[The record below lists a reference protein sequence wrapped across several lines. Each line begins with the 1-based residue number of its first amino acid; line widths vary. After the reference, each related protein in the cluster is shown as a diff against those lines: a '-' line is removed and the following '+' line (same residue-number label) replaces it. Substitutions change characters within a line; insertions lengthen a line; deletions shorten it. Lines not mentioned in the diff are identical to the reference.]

1 MRGIAKIG
9 CGLLLLA
16 AIAGC
21 SRSVDTVQVGD
32 SLGNEYKWIQ
42 TDAGIGKTAKVV
54 SAKKTR
60 TDTGLL
66 KVQVELYSVRHNDAK
81 FVYKFVWLDA
91 KGMEINSITNDWQVR
106 VINGHETLMIT
117 GTAGDPR
124 VTDCRLKLQDN
135 IR

>member
-9 CGLLLLA
+9 CGLLLVA

-42 TDAGIGKTAKVV
+42 TDAGIGKTARVV
-54 SAKKTR
+54 SAKKAR

-66 KVQVELYSVRHNDAK
+66 QVQVELYSVRHNDAK

-91 KGMEINSITNDWQVR
+91 KGMEINSITNDMAGPRDQR
-106 VINGHETLMIT
+106 TRDDYDQRRGRRST
-117 GTAGDPR
+117 GDRLPREVAG
-124 VTDCRLKLQDN
+124 
-135 IR
+135 

>member
-1 MRGIAKIG
+1 MNGITRIG
-9 CGLLLLA
+9 FGLLLAA

-21 SRSVDTVQVGD
+21 TRTVDTVEVGD
-32 SLGNEYKWIQ
+32 SLGTQYKWIQ
-42 TDAGIGKTAKVV
+42 TDAGIGRTCKVI
-54 SAKKTR
+54 SAQKTR

-66 KVQVELYSVRHNDAK
+66 KVQVELYSVRHNDVH
-81 FVYKFVWLDA
+81 FVYKFQWLDA

-106 VINGHETLMIT
+106 VINGHEKLMIT
-117 GTAGDPR
+117 GVAGDPR